1 MDNNKKTNQ
10 LLEDI
15 KKLLMLVLT
24 EQGVQGKRISEVL
37 NIDPAI
43 VSRTLSPKKKK

>member
-15 KKLLMLVLT
+15 KRLLMLAVT
-24 EQGVQGKRISEVL
+24 EQGVQGKRIAEILDV
-37 NIDPAI
+37 DPAI
-43 VSRTLSPKKKK
+43 VSRTLSPRKKK